1 MSGMADRNGD
11 AYGVANITVD
21 LGSVA
26 ANTTEE
32 ETVTVPGLT
41 TDMYVMVNKPSLS
54 AGIGVAGARVSAN
67 DTLIL
72 TIVNSTAGAVDAAS
86 ETYKL
91 FWFKPNQTD
100 VGAVKV

>member
-1 MSGMADRNGD
+1 MAGGADRNGD
-11 AYGVANITVD
+11 AYGVASVVVD

-41 TDMYVMVNKPSLS
+41 TDMFVMVNKPSLD
-54 AGIGVAGARVSAN
+54 AGIGVAGARVSAA

-72 TIVNSTAGAVDAAS
+72 TIVNSTGGAVDAAS

-91 FWFKPNQTD
+91 FWWKPNQTD

>member
-1 MSGMADRNGD
+1 MGGIADRNGD
-11 AYGVANITVD
+11 AYGVADITVD

-41 TDMYVMVNKPSLS
+41 TDMYVMVNKPSLD
-54 AGIGVAGARVSAN
+54 AGIGIAGARVSAAN
-67 DTLIL
+67 TLIL
-72 TIVNSTAGAVDAAS
+72 TVVNSTAGAVDASS

-100 VGAVKV
+100 SGAVKL

>member
-1 MSGMADRNGD
+1 MFGVDRDGD
-11 AYGVANITVD
+11 AAGVASITVD

-41 TDMYVMVNKPSLS
+41 TDMFVAVNKPSLD
-54 AGIGVAGARVSAN
+54 AGIAVCNARVSAA

-72 TIVNSTAGAVDAAS
+72 TVVNSTAGAVDASS

-91 FWFKPNQTD
+91 LWIKPNVTD
-100 VGAVKV
+100 IGAAKV

>member
-1 MSGMADRNGD
+1 MGGIMDRNGD
-11 AYGVANITVD
+11 AYGIASITVD

-41 TDMYVMVNKPSLS
+41 TDMFVMVNKPSLD

-72 TIVNSTAGAVDAAS
+72 TIVNSTAGAVDASS

-100 VGAVKV
+100 SGAVKV

>member
-1 MSGMADRNGD
+1 MAGMSDRNGD
-11 AYGVANITVD
+11 AYGVASIVVD

-41 TDMYVMVNKPSLS
+41 TDMYVMVNKPSLD
-54 AGIGVAGARVSAN
+54 AGIGIAGARVSAK

-72 TIVNSTAGAVDAAS
+72 TVVNSTGSGVDAGS

>member
-11 AYGVANITVD
+11 AYGVASITVD

-54 AGIGVAGARVSAN
+54 AGIGVAGARVSAK

>member
-1 MSGMADRNGD
+1 MAGMVDRNGD
-11 AYGVANITVD
+11 AFGVTEITVD

-32 ETVTVPGLT
+32 ETTTVVGLT
-41 TDMYVMVNKPSLS
+41 TDMMVFVNKPSLD
-54 AGIGVAGARVSAN
+54 AGIGIAGARVSAK

-72 TIVNSTAGAVDAAS
+72 TVVNSTAGAVDAAS

-91 FWFKPNQTD
+91 FWFKPNATD
-100 VGAVKV
+100 SGSVRV

>member
-1 MSGMADRNGD
+1 MAGMVDRNGD
-11 AYGVANITVD
+11 AYGVASVVID

-32 ETVTVPGLT
+32 ETATVPGLT
-41 TDMYVMVNKPSLS
+41 TDMMVFVNKPSLD
-54 AGIGVAGARVSAN
+54 AGIAVCNARVSAN

-72 TIVNSTAGAVDAAS
+72 TVVNSTGSAVDAGS

-100 VGAVKV
+100 AGAVKV

>member
-1 MSGMADRNGD
+1 MSGMVDRNGD
-11 AYGVANITVD
+11 AYGVADITVD

-54 AGIGVAGARVSAN
+54 AGIGVAGARVSAK

>member
-1 MSGMADRNGD
+1 MDRNGD
-11 AYGVANITVD
+11 AYGVADITVD

-32 ETVTVPGLT
+32 ETTTVPGLT
-41 TDMYVMVNKPSLS
+41 TDMFVMVNKPSLD
-54 AGIGVAGARVSAN
+54 AGIGIAGARVSAA

-72 TIVNSTAGAVDAAS
+72 TVVNSTAGAVDASS

-91 FWFKPNQTD
+91 FWWKPNQTD
-100 VGAVKV
+100 VGAAKV

>member
-1 MSGMADRNGD
+1 MAGMVDRNGN
-11 AYGVANITVD
+11 AYGIADITVD

-41 TDMYVMVNKPSLS
+41 TDMYVMVNKPSLD
-54 AGIGVAGARVSAN
+54 AGIGIAGARVSAAN
-67 DTLIL
+67 TLIL
-72 TIVNSTAGAVDAAS
+72 TVVNSTAGAVDASS

-91 FWFKPNQTD
+91 FWFKPDATD
-100 VGAVKV
+100 VGSVRV

>member
-1 MSGMADRNGD
+1 MGGIADRNGD
-11 AYGVANITVD
+11 AYGVADITVD

-41 TDMYVMVNKPSLS
+41 TDMFVMVNKPSLD
-54 AGIGVAGARVSAN
+54 AGIGVAGVRVSAN

-72 TIVNSTAGAVDAAS
+72 TIVNSTSGAVDASS

-91 FWFKPNQTD
+91 FWWKPNQTD
-100 VGAVKV
+100 SGAVKV